1 MAPTSSKPLPEQ
13 RPLGVRK
20 RFLAATLASTDNVDP
35 DAVKRRKLEE
45 ATSAERQRRQP
56 SVELIVDNNDLPSH
70 SNFPPMNASR
80 IIEAAD
86 GSDDDL
92 DDVQMV
98 DGEEGDVDSL
108 PGLEPVDSSEC
119 GDNDNEEEDE
129 DEDENETEDAELCK
143 HTV

>member
-1 MAPTSSKPLPEQ
+1 M
-13 RPLGVRK
+13 
-20 RFLAATLASTDNVDP
+20 NV
-35 DAVKRRKLEE
+35 
-45 ATSAERQRRQP
+45 
-56 SVELIVDNNDLPSH
+56 
-70 SNFPPMNASR
+70 SR

-119 GDNDNEEEDE
+119 GDIDDEEEDRRRRRMRLRMRNFVSILF
-129 DEDENETEDAELCK
+129 D
-143 HTV
+143 